1 MREFQMLDLSMY
13 VYVKGPRGT
22 QKPFWAR
29 HLEAVDPRGE
39 YVPSSTVTSP
49 MPPDNVQLGLAQM
62 LDGRLDVETKLK
74 VIGEGWTAVEDV
86 MPDGEDW
93 TEVCEFRILRAVKD
107 LDAVPEGP
115 SIVKI
120 LDSRE
125 QGLEVKVEFASGA
138 VGWRDLSVVRRSVPA
153 AS

>member
-1 MREFQMLDLSMY
+1 MPTLC
-13 VYVKGPRGT
+13 GPR
-22 QKPFWAR
+22 R
-29 HLEAVDPRGE
+29 V
-39 YVPSSTVTSP
+39 
-49 MPPDNVQLGLAQM
+49 
-62 LDGRLDVETKLK
+62 DVETKLK

-125 QGLEVKVEFASGA
+125 HGLEVKVEFASGA